1 MIRHPYIPNS
11 ASFGEMLS
19 EIGARGAEDLFVDLP
34 MRGFSA
40 DLVPAIP
47 MGEAKVEAELSGL
60 LSDVAV
66 NGELNFIGGGPWR
79 HFIPSAI
86 KHIISRGEFLTS
98 YTPYQPEISQ
108 GMLQALF
115 EYQSMVCELYE
126 MDVAN
131 ASMYDLATA
140 AAEAAL
146 LCARFTGRSEF
157 IIPESLPWERKSVI
171 RNYTE
176 PQGIRL
182 LEARYSREDGW
193 TDIEDLKQKAGSA
206 TAGIYIESPTYY
218 GTIDPGI
225 RAAADLAHDAG
236 ALMVAGADPL
246 SLGMIKPPGSLGAD
260 VAVGDGQPLG
270 IPPAFGGNGLG
281 IFACKGEQR
290 LLRQMP
296 GRIVGMTEEVGGGAR
311 GYVLALATREQ
322 HIRRGRATS
331 NICTNESLLALA
343 AAAYMALMG
352 RQGIRG
358 VSARILKRTA
368 YAKRR
373 ISEEGCE
380 VRFPGASFRDFV
392 VDFGDPRAEA
402 RVRAELRRNGMLG
415 GRPMEADGIGIP
427 GGAVFAVTEL
437 HEEAQIERL
446 ATALK
451 LALRRAG

>member
-1 MIRHPYIPNS
+1 LIKHPYIPNT

-19 EIGARGAEDLFVDLP
+19 EIGASGAEDLFVDLP
-34 MRGFSA
+34 RRSFSA
-40 DLVPAIP
+40 DPVPAMP
-47 MGEAKVEAELSGL
+47 MGEAGVEAELSGI
-60 LSDVAV
+60 LSDVAMH
-66 NGELNFIGGGPWR
+66 GYLNFVGGGPWR

-126 MDVAN
+126 MDVSN

-146 LCARFTGRSEF
+146 LCARVTGRKEF

-182 LEARYSREDGW
+182 LEVRYSRENGW
-193 TDIEDLKQKAGSA
+193 TDMEDLKQKAGTA
-206 TAGIYIESPTYY
+206 TAGVYIESPTYF
-218 GTIDPGI
+218 GTIDPGM

-246 SLGMIKPPGSLGAD
+246 SLGLIKPPGSLGAD
-260 VAVGDGQPLG
+260 IAVGDGQPLG
-270 IPPAFGGNGLG
+270 IPPAFGGNSLG
-281 IFACKGEQR
+281 IFACRGEQR

-296 GRIVGMTEEVGGGAR
+296 GRIVGMTEETGGGAR

-322 HIRRGRATS
+322 HIRRGKATS
-331 NICTNESLLALA
+331 NICTNESLLAVA

-352 RQGIRG
+352 REGIKG
-358 VSARILKRTA
+358 VSSRILKRTT

-373 ISEEGCE
+373 VAEEGLE

-392 VDFGDPRAEA
+392 VDFGDPRVEA
-402 RVRAELRRNGMLG
+402 RVRAELLRDGILG
-415 GRPMEADGIGIP
+415 GRPLKSDGIGIP
-427 GGAVFAVTEL
+427 GGSVFAVTEL
-437 HEEAQIERL
+437 HQEAQIDRL
-446 ATALK
+446 AVALRA
-451 LALRRAG
+451 ALRRAG